1 MVIVRGGKS
10 GSRPV
15 IPLRVGYLSYDFN
28 EHPTAHLVEGLFIHH
43 KANGSSSLSSSLP
56 PPPAAALQQ
65 QRHRH
70 QQSSRRVVPRFQA
83 LALSYGKNDNSTYRA
98 AVEEHSHMFV
108 NLVEKGHLESTEI
121 IRRTGT
127 HIVVDLQGHTLGS
140 QPQITAR
147 RAAPIQVRGKD
158 GILGRR
164 VSYFGPLSLTLFDGL
179 KMKIR

>member
-1 MVIVRGGKS
+1 
-10 GSRPV
+10 
-15 IPLRVGYLSYDFN
+15 
-28 EHPTAHLVEGLFIHH
+28 
-43 KANGSSSLSSSLP
+43 
-56 PPPAAALQQ
+56 
-65 QRHRH
+65 
-70 QQSSRRVVPRFQA
+70 
-83 LALSYGKNDNSTYRA
+83 
-98 AVEEHSHMFV
+98 MFV